1 MNRFAREIAVFIL
14 TSAAAGPAL
23 AADPERPVVVELF
36 QSQGC
41 SSCPPANANL
51 IRFAERKDALAL
63 TFAVDYWDSL
73 GWKDTFSKPE
83 YTARQWAYAKAMGH
97 AEVFTPQIVV
107 NGRADGTGLEDG
119 EMASLARRADRG
131 ASGPDVTFEAAAV
144 RIGAGSAPPAGADVW
159 LARYQPGVVEV
170 AVRRGE
176 NAGRTLPHT
185 NVVRQFVRLGKWS
198 GEAERLPLPVATEAG
213 LAQAVLVQTAGA
225 GPILA
230 AASDV
235 GR

>member
-1 MNRFAREIAVFIL
+1 MLRRAVSL
-14 TSAAAGPAL
+14 AALALAL
-23 AADPERPVVVELF
+23 AAAYPAFAADAERPVLVELF

-51 IRFAERKDALAL
+51 IRFAARKDALAL

-83 YTARQWAYAKAMGH
+83 FTARQWAYAKAMSH
-97 AEVFTPQIVV
+97 SEVFTPQVVV

-119 EMASLARRADRG
+119 EMASLANRADRG
-131 ASGPDVTFEAAAV
+131 ATGPDVTFEPGAV
-144 RIGAGSAPPAGADVW
+144 RIGAGSAPKEGAEVW

-185 NVVRQFVRLGKWS
+185 NVVRQFIRLGRWS
-198 GEAERLPLPVATEAG
+198 GEAERLPLPASETPG
-213 LAQAVLVQTAGA
+213 LADAVLVQAAGA

-230 AASDV
+230 AATDV
-235 GR
+235 SR